1 MYRLLLTALIAV
13 AVFDGCS
20 SHEDIPALKVTQE
33 PMYVDE
39 NTLILF
45 ALDAQNHHEFGK
57 AVGYYDL
64 LYSKTE
70 DPLYREE
77 GLKALMQGRYY
88 KDVVKR
94 LQTRETKGE
103 TLSEMER
110 YYLIVSLIKIKAFES
125 AEKEAKSLTVDFPVE
140 KSYLLLAE
148 VYIKQKDYISA
159 LAALE
164 DGYKIN
170 YSEQVLDQI
179 AVVLY
184 NYMKSPYEAI
194 SRIEQHIKTF
204 GYSLMLTKRLVAFYG
219 DQRDEAGLLATY
231 PHLYALEPTKANGDV
246 VVQLYWNA
254 KKMIELISFLEKSG
268 VNDEL
273 LLKLYTEDK
282 NFKKA
287 IPLAQ
292 KLYEESGD
300 LDYLGQKAIFE
311 YESAS
316 GRVQGKLL
324 DSIINDLTKVVKV
337 KEEGYY
343 LNYLGYC
350 LIDHDRD
357 ISKGIEY
364 VKRALKVEPDSGYF
378 IDSLAWGYYKQG
390 RCEEAMT
397 LMQRVVEQLGKDD
410 PEVKAHL
417 KAINSCLKKE
427 KTK

>member
-1 MYRLLLTALIAV
+1 MYKLLLIALLAMTL
-13 AVFDGCS
+13 FDGCS
-20 SHEDIPALKVTQE
+20 SHDEVPVKTANQE

-45 ALDAQNHHEFGK
+45 ALDAQNHHHFGK

-64 LYSKTE
+64 LYTKTKE
-70 DPLYREE
+70 EIYRKES
-77 GLKALMQGRYY
+77 LKSLLQGRYY
-88 KDVVKR
+88 KDLVQR
-94 LQTRETKGE
+94 LQTRQQNGE
-103 TLSEMER
+103 KLSETER
-110 YYLIVSLIKIKAFES
+110 YYMIVSLVELKAFTE
-125 AEKEAKSLTVDFPVE
+125 AEKEAMALIQEYPVE

-148 VYIKQKDYISA
+148 VYIKQKDYLQA

-164 DGYKIN
+164 KAYKLN
-170 YSEQVLDQI
+170 YSERVLDQI
-179 AVVLY
+179 SVLIY
-184 NYMKSPYEAI
+184 ANLKSPYEAI

-204 GYSLMLTKRLVAFYG
+204 GYSLALTKRLVAFYG
-219 DQRDEAGLLATY
+219 DQRDEAGLLKYY
-231 PHLYALEPTKANGDV
+231 PHLYELDPSKANGDV

-254 KKMIELISFLEKSG
+254 KEIIKLIAFLEKSG
-268 VNDEL
+268 VNDPL
-273 LLKLYTEDK
+273 LLKLYTEEK
-282 NFKKA
+282 NFNKA
-287 IPLAQ
+287 IALAE

-311 YESAS
+311 YENAK

-324 DSIINDLTKVVKV
+324 DSIISDLTKVVKV

-357 ISKGIEY
+357 VAKGIAY
-364 VKRALKVEPDSGYF
+364 VKRALEVEPDSGYF
-378 IDSLAWGYYKQG
+378 IDSLAWGYYKEG
-390 RCEEAMT
+390 RCKEAME
-397 LMQRVVEQLGKDD
+397 LMVRVVEELGKDD

-417 KAINSCLKKE
+417 KAIKSCIKKE

>member
-1 MYRLLLTALIAV
+1 MYRLLLTALIAM

-20 SHEDIPALKVTQE
+20 SHEDMPAAKVTQE

-45 ALDAQNHHEFGK
+45 ALDAQSRHEFGK

-70 DPLYREE
+70 DPLYRKES
-77 GLKALMQGRYY
+77 LKALVQGRYF

-94 LQTRETKGE
+94 LQAREAKGE

-110 YYLIVSLIKIKAFES
+110 YYLVVSLIEIKAFES

-164 DGYKIN
+164 SGYKIN

-231 PHLYALEPTKANGDV
+231 PHLYDLEPTKANGDV

-254 KKMIELISFLEKSG
+254 KKMIELVGFLEKSG

-316 GRVQGKLL
+316 GRVEGKLL
-324 DSIINDLTKVVKV
+324 DSIINDLSQVVKV

-357 ISKGIEY
+357 IDKGIEY